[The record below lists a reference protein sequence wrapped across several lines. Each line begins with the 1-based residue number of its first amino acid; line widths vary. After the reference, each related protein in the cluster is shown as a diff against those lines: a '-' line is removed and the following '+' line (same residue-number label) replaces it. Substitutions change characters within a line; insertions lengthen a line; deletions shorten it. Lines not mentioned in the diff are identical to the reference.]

1 MAGTIVAYNE
11 ITILDLIDTA
21 TYIYYSSNSDGA
33 GATSAPTSETK
44 YIGIYNGA
52 PIEGGQPTIP
62 PAGTEWSK
70 YVGDKG
76 EDGVGVTITST
87 SFEYAIS
94 KDGQEPPTTGWQN
107 FIPTLNQGE
116 FLWTKTIVYYSDNTN
131 SGPSYSVSY
140 LGIDGT
146 DTSSYYIETNQ
157 EEILRFKNVAG
168 QYTYSP
174 SILTFKIYNYPKQN
188 NSEQLELTNNSFK
201 LEVQTSNGFEE
212 VEKGEILR
220 LGYIAYE
227 EGTEKEELDLNTVY
241 FNISSFYA
249 ISNQQ
254 VENNQNFR
262 FSYLVDN
269 SVASIKIIQMRNGV
283 SEDMAKLNLHAS
295 GIDAS
300 IQSNRLKFS
309 AEGLSMYKVQD
320 SENGPQITEVFGFDN
335 DGDLYLKGRLDAA
348 TGTFRGELEAATGTF
363 EGELKAA
370 TGSFSGELTAETG
383 KIGGFTISGDSLY
396 AGENIENSP
405 LVLKAG
411 NGTNSEIIADN
422 ITLGVGAKIKDR
434 LIFSE
439 EFYSEENGALKS
451 REAYINNPNLHNGI
465 FIEAGRTLLTS
476 EGFLRLGEIEA
487 FGGDEK
493 QNSYIKAG
501 NINDSSFWEI
511 NGDGSANFKEIIV
524 DKATIKNSVLEIGSV
539 QAVGSLM
546 LFKDSWKIVDK
557 KERENGAVYT
567 LETQNTDSEGNYLI
581 NLTAGDYVLCNNSG
595 PLQIIEV
602 NHNEIVLSSRS
613 LYINDVVVKI
623 GKNNDFLISILGDS
637 TGVTDY
643 STKNSLTLSQF
654 TCNETSTGFKNVL
667 VLGDLTGINE
677 NYGTGLFAENVF
689 LKGSLIT
696 EVEESSYAGI
706 NTLNGARA
714 TIFEEKGISS
724 EEGYDTSKIVIW
736 AGAKN
741 NREVDIQEA
750 AFQVT
755 EKGSIYAYQ
764 GVFEGSLITDSVIKG
779 ASIHT
784 AKIYGEDKGE
794 DAALKIYDA
803 SKGIQF
809 IELRGQEKEYVTLG
823 INNQGI
829 YTEENKQIISIT
841 KESNEAK
848 IKIISDIVQVEKENL
863 GTFIEP
869 GNINFNIGNNVYFQG
884 VNDNGDLTFGKVD
897 NNSKADFFI
906 LSQSEVTS
914 PSTFSAKR
922 DVVFGTKEISGS
934 LHYQV
939 IENKGYDLYVS

>member
-1 MAGTIVAYNE
+1 MNFKNI
-11 ITILDLIDTA
+11 ITLTQI
-21 TYIYYSSNSDGA
+21 SDGA
-33 GATSAPTSETK
+33 P
-44 YIGIYNGA
+44 GA
-52 PIEGGQPTIP
+52 P
-62 PAGTEWSK
+62 
-70 YVGDKG
+70 GDG
-76 EDGVGVTITST
+76 SGVG
-87 SFEYAIS
+87 
-94 KDGQEPPTTGWQN
+94 
-107 FIPTLNQGE
+107 
-116 FLWTKTIVYYSDNTN
+116 
-131 SGPSYSVSY
+131 
-140 LGIDGT
+140 
-146 DTSSYYIETNQ
+146 YYIETNQ
-157 EEILRFKNVAG
+157 EEILRFKNIAG

-174 SILTFKIYNYPKQN
+174 LILTFKVYNYPKQDD
-188 NSEQLELTNNSFK
+188 SEQLELTNSSFK
-201 LEVQTSNGFEE
+201 LEVQTSDGFEE

-220 LGYIAYE
+220 LGCIAQE
-227 EGTEKEELDLNTVY
+227 EGTEEKEELDLNTVY
-241 FNISSFYA
+241 FNASSFYA
-249 ISNQQ
+249 ISNRQ
-254 VENNQNFR
+254 VENSQNFR
-262 FSYLVDN
+262 FSYLIDN
-269 SVASIKIIQMRNGV
+269 SVASIKIIQMRNGI
-283 SEDMAKLNLHAS
+283 SEDMAKLNLHAA

-309 AEGLSMYKVQD
+309 AEGLSMYKVQE
-320 SENGPQITEVFGFDN
+320 SETGPQLTEVFGFR

-363 EGELKAA
+363 SGELQAA
-370 TGSFSGELTAETG
+370 TGSFSGHLEAEIG
-383 KIGGFTISGDSLY
+383 KIGGFTISEDSLY

-411 NGTNSEIIADN
+411 SGTNSEIIADN

-439 EFYSEENGALKS
+439 EIYSEETGALKS

-465 FIEAGRTLLTS
+465 FIEAGNTLLTS
-476 EGFLRLGEIEA
+476 DGFLRLGEIEA
-487 FGGDEK
+487 YGGDEE
-493 QNSYIKAG
+493 QNSYIRAG

-511 NGDGSANFKEIIV
+511 NGDGSASFKEIIV

-546 LFKDSWKIVDK
+546 LFKDSWKIIDK

-567 LETQNTDSEGNYLI
+567 LETQKIDSEGNYLI

-602 NHNEIVLSSRS
+602 NHNEILLSSRS

-623 GKNNDFLISILGDS
+623 GKNKDFLISILGDS

-667 VLGDLTGINE
+667 VLGDLTGINK

-714 TIFEEKGISS
+714 TIFEQKGIGS

-841 KESNEAK
+841 KESDEAK
-848 IKIISDIVQVEKENL
+848 IKIISDIVQIEKGNL

-869 GNINFNIGNNVYFQG
+869 GSINFNIDNNVYFQG

-897 NNSKADFFI
+897 NNNKVDFFI

-914 PSTFSAKR
+914 PQTFSAKK
-922 DVVFGTKEISGS
+922 DIIFGTKEESGS